1 MCWAVQKQS
10 CLLNFLKLPEKCM
23 CPERCVLS
31 GEAPAAQHFGSE
43 LCSKV
48 VWFSSNLTRGVL
60 PAGLRSLLTSPAA
73 ALWFFSAVLWGS
85 RGKQGVAG
93 AGKEA
98 EEGDRCVCKCLA
110 PSAKLRYRELPCRLW
125 NSFLGDSSQGVPS
138 TPAPGVLVEQ
148 ERTPGCFI
156 SFIKDGC

>member
-1 MCWAVQKQS
+1 M
-10 CLLNFLKLPEKCM
+10 
-23 CPERCVLS
+23 LS

-60 PAGLRSLLTSPAA
+60 PAGVRSLPTSPAA

-85 RGKQGVAG
+85 RGNQGVAG

-98 EEGDRCVCKCLA
+98 EEGDQCVCKCLA
-110 PSAKLRYRELPCRLW
+110 PSAKLQYRELLCWLW
-125 NSFLGDSSQGVPS
+125 HSFLGDSSQGIPS
-138 TPAPGVLVEQ
+138 PPAPSVLVEQ
-148 ERTPGCFI
+148 ERTALLPLRM
-156 SFIKDGC
+156 DDRVQV

>member
-31 GEAPAAQHFGSE
+31 GEAPTAQHFGSE
-43 LCSKV
+43 LCGKV
-48 VWFSSNLTRGVL
+48 VWFSSNLTHGVL
-60 PAGLRSLLTSPAA
+60 PAGLRSLPTSPAA

-85 RGKQGVAG
+85 HGNQRVVG
-93 AGKEA
+93 AEKEA

-138 TPAPGVLVEQ
+138 PPAPSVLVEQ

>member
-1 MCWAVQKQS
+1 MCS
-10 CLLNFLKLPEKCM
+10 EG
-23 CPERCVLS
+23 CVLS

-60 PAGLRSLLTSPAA
+60 PAGVRSLPTSPAA

-85 RGKQGVAG
+85 RGNQGVAG

-98 EEGDRCVCKCLA
+98 EEGDQCVCKCLA
-110 PSAKLRYRELPCRLW
+110 PSAKLQYRELLCWLW
-125 NSFLGDSSQGVPS
+125 HSFLGDSSQGIPS
-138 TPAPGVLVEQ
+138 PPAPSVLVEQ
-148 ERTPGCFI
+148 ERTALLPLRM
-156 SFIKDGC
+156 DDRVQV

>member
-10 CLLNFLKLPEKCM
+10 CILNFLKLPEKCM

-31 GEAPAAQHFGSE
+31 GEAPAAQHFGLE

-48 VWFSSNLTRGVL
+48 VWFSSSLIHGVL
-60 PAGLRSLLTSPAA
+60 PAGLRSLPTSPAA

-85 RGKQGVAG
+85 HGNQGVVG

-110 PSAKLRYRELPCRLW
+110 PSAKLQYRELPCRLW

-138 TPAPGVLVEQ
+138 TPAPSVLVEQ

-156 SFIKDGC
+156 SFLKDGC